1 MQRQRTELREHI
13 EVYGGCTTLMTFE
26 AVSRVTLR
34 VLVIG
39 LIAGFIASKIVNRR
53 GEGLVRA
60 IVLGAALVD
69 R

>member
-26 AVSRVTLR
+26 ASRVTLR

-53 GEGLVRA
+53 GEGLARA